1 MKLKVQ
7 SVPEILFDQPIRR
20 TTGTPV
26 AVVASYPGFVAD
38 SGHRR
43 TVEAN
48 QARIE
53 LWKFFEDSSR

>member
-1 MKLKVQ
+1 MKLNVQ

-20 TTGTPV
+20 TTGTPG
-26 AVVASYPGFVAD
+26 AVVARYPGFVAY

-53 LWKFFEDSSR
+53 LWKFLEDASR